1 MCRKGVDVFVINVTL
16 NIGRFSFIL
25 ACARALLKLN
35 TLYIGIYRLSMQ
47 RIAMIQFDSGWPGA

>member
-1 MCRKGVDVFVINVTL
+1 MCRKGVDVFVINATL

-25 ACARALLKLN
+25 ACARALLELN
-35 TLYIGIYRLSMQ
+35 IYIYRLSMQ

>member
-35 TLYIGIYRLSMQ
+35 TLYIYIY
-47 RIAMIQFDSGWPGA
+47 IAYRCNELQ